1 MCLSFHD
8 LVFVH
13 FVFTLACL
21 FVYSREQQRVVF
33 SFNNTHRRERFR
45 ANTTKVIL
53 LKPETL
59 RLLRILETTEISK
72 RGITEKKK
80 TQRRQ
85 RTTTRTDGSHELV
98 KLRGFQFHRRH
109 RSVATEDGESSIG
122 SRHFLFFTRNVRCLF
137 NQGEFVV
144 AFFGPF
150 ASMLLTKYQYN
161 ELSISLSCD
170 YILPMM
176 ITMDA
181 FIVAQSS
188 LRERAG
194 GIFTSRNVTVR
205 IFCPSRSS
213 SVDGEI

>member
-1 MCLSFHD
+1 M
-8 LVFVH
+8 
-13 FVFTLACL
+13 
-21 FVYSREQQRVVF
+21 
-33 SFNNTHRRERFR
+33 
-45 ANTTKVIL
+45 
-53 LKPETL
+53 
-59 RLLRILETTEISK
+59 
-72 RGITEKKK
+72 
-80 TQRRQ
+80 
-85 RTTTRTDGSHELV
+85 
-98 KLRGFQFHRRH
+98 
-109 RSVATEDGESSIG
+109 
-122 SRHFLFFTRNVRCLF
+122 
-137 NQGEFVV
+137 

>member
-1 MCLSFHD
+1 M
-8 LVFVH
+8 
-13 FVFTLACL
+13 
-21 FVYSREQQRVVF
+21 
-33 SFNNTHRRERFR
+33 
-45 ANTTKVIL
+45 
-53 LKPETL
+53 
-59 RLLRILETTEISK
+59 
-72 RGITEKKK
+72 
-80 TQRRQ
+80 
-85 RTTTRTDGSHELV
+85 
-98 KLRGFQFHRRH
+98 
-109 RSVATEDGESSIG
+109 
-122 SRHFLFFTRNVRCLF
+122 
-137 NQGEFVV
+137 

-161 ELSISLSCD
+161 ELFISLSCD

>member
-109 RSVATEDGESSIG
+109 RSVATEDGESSDIG
-122 SRHFLFFTRNVRCLF
+122 SRRHFLFFTPMMGDVF
-137 NQGEFVV
+137 STKEFLLVWR
-144 AFFGPF
+144 FRSLCD
-150 ASMLLTKYQYN
+150 SMLLTKY
-161 ELSISLSCD
+161 LVSL
-170 YILPMM
+170 
-176 ITMDA
+176 
-181 FIVAQSS
+181 Q
-188 LRERAG
+188 
-194 GIFTSRNVTVR
+194 
-205 IFCPSRSS
+205 
-213 SVDGEI
+213 